1 MGGYST
7 IPSLIS
13 GYKYFRLPRQ
23 PFMYR
28 VFFWQAKMDVVC
40 ADDTLGQRQ
49 RMMARTWNKSGSRTK
64 LELLVSARNRGVF
77 AFGSVAEREG
87 QWNITCH
94 GTSTLSPTSPQQM
107 GFAGFGG
114 EWLVGGAG
122 RGASI
127 TGPCFR
133 GRLWLSGGRPNP
145 RAEWEGACIIAQ

>member
-64 LELLVSARNRGVF
+64 LELVSARSRGVF
-77 AFGSVAEREG
+77 AFGSRCGEGGAVGIPCLYYASVSAPEPRGFWARGREG
-87 QWNITCH
+87 AFHYWA
-94 GTSTLSPTSPQQM
+94 L
-107 GFAGFGG
+107 F
-114 EWLVGGAG
+114 
-122 RGASI
+122 
-127 TGPCFR
+127 
-133 GRLWLSGGRPNP
+133 P
-145 RAEWEGACIIAQ
+145 RAPVAPQRPPQPHRTSSKPF